1 MDNFENETGIPCRLY
16 VLKEWHDV
24 LGYGE
29 EEIQVFPSRDL
40 ARAKLKKDFCK
51 WAHIDESEWNKAP
64 KMFNIGKDW
73 FNEDYV
79 EVDNDVTGSHFFII
93 DEKTMTF
100 SNPDAELIFD
110 TVRTQKDK
118 EAVRYYLDDFIDDM
132 QLDISPEEQEKILE
146 DAVGKYHA
154 NYDGSL
160 AAYDQ
165 MNGAVEDVLKERS
178 FIKSEKGM
186 ERYG

>member
-73 FNEDYV
+73 FTRIMSKSIMMSQD
-79 EVDNDVTGSHFFII
+79 
-93 DEKTMTF
+93 
-100 SNPDAELIFD
+100 LI
-110 TVRTQKDK
+110 
-118 EAVRYYLDDFIDDM
+118 
-132 QLDISPEEQEKILE
+132 S
-146 DAVGKYHA
+146 
-154 NYDGSL
+154 SL
-160 AAYDQ
+160 L
-165 MNGAVEDVLKERS
+165 MKR
-178 FIKSEKGM
+178 
-186 ERYG
+186 R